1 MVLLM
6 DSLDIIKLYT
16 ETQDKKIKNFSD
28 NIDSELRII
37 SDYDKVDCNYEWLE
51 LIEDTIPY
59 IDNILRSPNRFIVN
73 EEDVIKIELAKRVTV
88 ESIKHLSKNTN
99 LIQEYDKKTG
109 DVRPSKILN
118 ITKEE
123 SYDTY
128 ENRLIYTLIVNMKL
142 YIEQQK
148 KNLVFESSIKNDK
161 TFEYNGKTHLGNEK
175 IGINMHL
182 NSCFNSKKKEVNN
195 EGLGIAERLEKLDI
209 NIAAL
214 TNSDVYKTIE
224 KKHIAL
230 IIPPVKKTN
239 LIMKNVNFQYAMKLW
254 NFLHENR
261 SDTTLRKKDKQDYID
276 NGKYKNLVD
285 ETFLL
290 QFLILDSLN
299 KTDGSKEAK
308 EVLSEK
314 IVNNMVSNIVD
325 INNNIT
331 LDEIK
336 DIVDKQYTIIKYKNV
351 VSDKEIRKI
360 FRDNINRYMDKIVNI
375 KI

>member
-1 MVLLM
+1 MKN
-6 DSLDIIKLYT
+6 LDIVKLYN
-16 ETQDKKIKNFSD
+16 EAQDNRIKHFSD
-28 NIDSELRII
+28 NIDSQLRII
-37 SDYDKVDCNYEWLE
+37 SDYDKVECNYEWLE
-51 LIEDTIPY
+51 LMEETIPY

-148 KNLVFESSIKNDK
+148 KNLVFESSTKNDK
-161 TFEYNGKTHLGNEK
+161 TFEYNAKTNIGNEK
-175 IGINMHL
+175 IGINMNL
-182 NSCFNSKKKEVNN
+182 NSSFNSKKKEVNN
-195 EGLGIAERLEKLDI
+195 EGVGIAERLQKLDI

-214 TNSDVYKTIE
+214 TNSEVYKTIE

-230 IIPPVKKTN
+230 IVPPVKKTN
-239 LIMKNVNFQYAMKLW
+239 LIIKNVNFQYAMKLW

-261 SDTTLRKKDKQDYID
+261 SDSTSRKKEKKDYID
-276 NGKYKNLVD
+276 DGRYKNLVD

-290 QFLILDSLN
+290 QFLVLDSLN
-299 KTDGSKEAK
+299 KNEESSKDK
-308 EVLSEK
+308 EELSEK
-314 IVNNMVSNIVD
+314 LVNNMVSTIVD
-325 INNNIT
+325 LNKNIS

-351 VSDKEIRKI
+351 TSDKEIRRI
-360 FRDNINRYMDKIVNI
+360 FRDNIDKYMDRLIDLKIG
-375 KI
+375 